1 MAYILCLETATTVC
15 SVALFDSEKLLSFQE
30 YHLEKS
36 HSTLLPSIIETSLA
50 NAGITKRQLDIV
62 AVSEG
67 PGSYTGLRIGVSIA
81 KGLCYALDIPL
92 VAVNTLSS
100 MAAGV
105 NIYNKRKALVCPMID
120 ARRMEVYTA
129 VFDDENKVI
138 EEVSPKIIDESAFAG
153 LLRKNEVWFF
163 GDGAAKCE
171 AVLGLHPNAIFLRDV
186 FPSAKSMGA
195 EAYEKFK
202 SKKFEDVA
210 YFEPFYLKEF
220 RITKPKSAG

>member
-1 MAYILCLETATTVC
+1 MAYILCLETSTTVC
-15 SVALFDSEKLLSFQE
+15 SVALYDSERLLTFQE

-50 NAGITKRQLDIV
+50 SASIAKRQLDAV

-105 NIYNKRKALVCPMID
+105 NIYNKRHALVCPMID

-129 VFDDENKVI
+129 VFDDGNKII

-153 LLRKNEVWFF
+153 LLSKNEVWFF

-171 AVLGLHPNAIFLRDV
+171 AILGRHPNATILSDV
-186 FPSAKSMGA
+186 VPSAKSMGT

-220 RITKPKSAG
+220 RITKPKSAD

>member
-50 NAGITKRQLDIV
+50 SAGLAKRQLDAV

-129 VFDDENKVI
+129 VFDDGNKVI
-138 EEVSPKIIDESAFAG
+138 EEVSPKIIDENAFAE

-171 AVLGLHPNAIFLRDV
+171 AVLSLHPNATFLKDV
-186 FPSAKSMGA
+186 FPSAKSMGV

-202 SKKFEDVA
+202 SKRFEDVA

-220 RITKPKSAG
+220 RITKPKSAD